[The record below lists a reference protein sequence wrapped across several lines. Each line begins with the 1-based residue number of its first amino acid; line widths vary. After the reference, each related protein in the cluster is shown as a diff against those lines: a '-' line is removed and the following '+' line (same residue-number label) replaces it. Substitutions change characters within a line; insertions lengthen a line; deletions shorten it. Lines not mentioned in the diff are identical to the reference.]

1 MKMSFR
7 TPSDSDNRALASR
20 ALRRSSFAAASVWL
34 VAASAAGLGAYT
46 FLPLLMPAPPDTDTA
61 AAAAPSHPKQSVAYE
76 GEISGV
82 DKNQKPF
89 TIKAGKGLQDRQQ
102 KNLVHLDNVAGQFK
116 DAKGAA
122 LDVASQQGQYD
133 SKSKVLV
140 LDGDV
145 VIRDENGMTA
155 RMGKAEFNTETKALE
170 SKTPVQVE
178 MTNGTVAA
186 DALIADNDGER
197 LLFKGRVKATIG
209 SSQ

>member
-7 TPSDSDNRALASR
+7 TQSDYDNRALASR
-20 ALRRSSFAAASVWL
+20 AIKRSRVAAASLWL
-34 VAASAAGLGAYT
+34 VAAAAAGLAVYT
-46 FLPLLMPAPPDTDTA
+46 FLPLLKPTPVETDPA
-61 AAAAPSHPKQSVAYE
+61 AALAPSHPKQAIAYE

-89 TIKAGKGLQDRQQ
+89 TIKADKGLQDQQQ
-102 KNLVHLDNVAGQFK
+102 KNVVHLDKIEGQFK

-140 LDGDV
+140 LDGEV
-145 VIRDENGMTA
+145 VIRDDKGMTA

-186 DALIADNDGER
+186 DALTADNDGER